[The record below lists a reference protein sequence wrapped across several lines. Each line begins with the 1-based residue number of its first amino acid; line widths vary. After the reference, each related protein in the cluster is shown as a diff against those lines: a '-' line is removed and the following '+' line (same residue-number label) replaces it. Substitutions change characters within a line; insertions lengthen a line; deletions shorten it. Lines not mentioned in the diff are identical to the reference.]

1 MKTAILALTI
11 FLSMTIFL
19 DIYAQQ
25 QSISRHTPGFPYNQI
40 EIDKEILDMLLN
52 ITSNMNMSVFSEADI
67 NELYR
72 SIDNISKGVKDID
85 IGLYED
91 LEGLKSLINTY
102 NLSEL
107 EAIDKLYKDIENE
120 DLRNILKDVVSSY
133 RVDRYVS
140 SNDIE
145 NLYRVVIEMYRRG
158 LLDKGDVL
166 KALEILF
173 RISNN
178 LNYGGLTDKIGIERV
193 NIVKEIIDRV
203 IDFQNPMRYSNVA
216 EISIGEE
223 IRESSV
229 KGFNIPLLYPILPSL
244 DYLKDIAVIV
254 GIAMLAIVTAI
265 SMHRLWRYIEKL
277 IIRYIALRNMSK
289 ALNRYVDGFRKSVV
303 NYWLAI
309 EFIEK
314 RYGLVKG
321 VWMTHREYLDRV
333 RKSIAGNVVDLFS
346 RLTMIY
352 EVARFGG
359 VEDES
364 LDRESEYILKS
375 LGEEI

>member
-1 MKTAILALTI
+1 LKTAILALTI

-173 RISNN
+173 RISND
-178 LNYGGLTDKIGIERV
+178 LNYGGLIDKIGIERV

>member
-1 MKTAILALTI
+1 LKTAILALTI

>member
-1 MKTAILALTI
+1 LKTAILALTI
-11 FLSMTIFL
+11 FLSTTIIL
-19 DIYAQQ
+19 DVYAQQ

-52 ITSNMNMSVFSEADI
+52 ITSNMNRSIFSEADI

-72 SIDNISKGVKDID
+72 SIDNISKDVKDID
-85 IGLYED
+85 IGLYKD
-91 LEGLKSLINTY
+91 LESLKSLIDTY

-120 DLRNILKDVVSSY
+120 DLRNTLKDVVSSY

-145 NLYRVVIEMYRRG
+145 NLYKFIVEMYRRG

-173 RISNN
+173 RISND
-178 LNYGGLTDKIGIERV
+178 LNYSGLTDKIGIERV

-203 IDFQNPMRYSNVA
+203 IDFQNPIRYSNVA
-216 EISIGEE
+216 EINIGEE
-223 IRESSV
+223 VRESNV
-229 KGFNIPLLYPILPSL
+229 KGFNIPLLYPSTPSL
-244 DYLKDIAVIV
+244 DYLKDIATII
-254 GIAMLAIVTAI
+254 GIAMLAIVIAVSI
-265 SMHRLWRYIEKL
+265 HRLWRCIEKP
-277 IIRYIALRNMSK
+277 INRYIALRSMSK
-289 ALNRYVDGFRKSVV
+289 ALNRYVDGLRKSVA

-364 LDRESEYILKS
+364 LDKESEYILKR

>member
-11 FLSMTIFL
+11 FLSTAIFL
-19 DIYAQQ
+19 NVYAQQ
-25 QSISRHTPGFPYNQI
+25 RSISRHTPGFPYNQM
-40 EIDKEILDMLLN
+40 EIDKEILAMLLN
-52 ITSNMNMSVFSEADI
+52 ITSNINRSIFSEADI

-72 SIDNISKGVKDID
+72 SIDNIAKDVKDID
-85 IGLYED
+85 ADLYRD
-91 LEGLKSLINTY
+91 LEGLKSFINAY

-140 SNDIE
+140 SNDID
-145 NLYRVVIEMYRRG
+145 NLYKFIVEMYRRG

-173 RISNN
+173 RISND
-178 LNYGGLTDKIGIERV
+178 LNYSGLTDKIGIERV
-193 NIVKEIIDRV
+193 NIVKEIIDRI
-203 IDFQNPMRYSNVA
+203 IDFQNPIRYPSLA

-223 IRESSV
+223 VRESNV
-229 KGFNIPLLYPILPSL
+229 KSFKIPLLYPSTPSL
-244 DYLKDIAVIV
+244 DYLKDVAVIIGV
-254 GIAMLAIVTAI
+254 SVLAVVIAI
-265 SMHRLWRYIEKL
+265 SMHRLWRYIEKH
-277 IIRYIALRNMSK
+277 INRYTALRSMSK
-289 ALNRYVDGFRKSVV
+289 ALNRYVDGLRKSVV

-364 LDRESEYILKS
+364 LDKESEYILKR

>member
-1 MKTAILALTI
+1 LKTAILALTI
-11 FLSMTIFL
+11 FLSTAIFL
-19 DIYAQQ
+19 NVYAQQ
-25 QSISRHTPGFPYNQI
+25 RSISRHTPGFPYNQM
-40 EIDKEILDMLLN
+40 EIDKEILAMLLN
-52 ITSNMNMSVFSEADI
+52 ITSNINRSIFSEADI

-72 SIDNISKGVKDID
+72 SIDNIAKDVKDID
-85 IGLYED
+85 ADLYRD
-91 LEGLKSLINTY
+91 LEGLKSFINAY

-140 SNDIE
+140 SNDID
-145 NLYRVVIEMYRRG
+145 NLYKFIVEMYRRG

-173 RISNN
+173 RISND
-178 LNYGGLTDKIGIERV
+178 LNYSGLTDKIGIERV
-193 NIVKEIIDRV
+193 NIVKEIIDRI
-203 IDFQNPMRYSNVA
+203 IDFQNPIRYPSLA

-223 IRESSV
+223 VRESNV
-229 KGFNIPLLYPILPSL
+229 KSFKIPLLYPSTPSL
-244 DYLKDIAVIV
+244 DYLKDVAVIIGV
-254 GIAMLAIVTAI
+254 SVLAVVIAI
-265 SMHRLWRYIEKL
+265 SMHRLWRYIEKH
-277 IIRYIALRNMSK
+277 INRYTALRSMSK
-289 ALNRYVDGFRKSVV
+289 ALNRYVDGLRKSVV

-364 LDRESEYILKS
+364 LDKESEYILKR

>member
-1 MKTAILALTI
+1 LKTAILALTI
-11 FLSMTIFL
+11 FLSTAIFL
-19 DIYAQQ
+19 NVYAQQ
-25 QSISRHTPGFPYNQI
+25 RSISRHTPGFPYNQM
-40 EIDKEILDMLLN
+40 EIDKEILAMLLN
-52 ITSNMNMSVFSEADI
+52 ITSNINRSIFSEADI

-72 SIDNISKGVKDID
+72 SIDNIAKDVKDID
-85 IGLYED
+85 TDLYRD
-91 LEGLKSLINTY
+91 LEGLKSFINAY

-140 SNDIE
+140 SNDID
-145 NLYRVVIEMYRRG
+145 NLYKFIVEMYRRG

-173 RISNN
+173 RISND
-178 LNYGGLTDKIGIERV
+178 LNYSGLTDKIGIERV
-193 NIVKEIIDRV
+193 NIVKEIIDRI
-203 IDFQNPMRYSNVA
+203 IDFQNPIRYPSLA

-223 IRESSV
+223 VRESNV
-229 KGFNIPLLYPILPSL
+229 KSFKIPLLYPSTPSL
-244 DYLKDIAVIV
+244 DYLKDVAVIIGV
-254 GIAMLAIVTAI
+254 SVLAVVIAI
-265 SMHRLWRYIEKL
+265 SMHRLWRYIEKH
-277 IIRYIALRNMSK
+277 INRYTALRSMSK
-289 ALNRYVDGFRKSVV
+289 ALNRYVDGLRKSVV

-364 LDRESEYILKS
+364 LDKESEYILKR

>member
-91 LEGLKSLINTY
+91 LEGLKGLINTY

-173 RISNN
+173 RISND
-178 LNYGGLTDKIGIERV
+178 LNYGGLIDKIGIERV

-265 SMHRLWRYIEKL
+265 SMHRLWRYIEKP

>member
-11 FLSMTIFL
+11 FLSTAIFL
-19 DIYAQQ
+19 NVYAQQ
-25 QSISRHTPGFPYNQI
+25 RSISRHTPGFPYNQM
-40 EIDKEILDMLLN
+40 EIDKEILAMLLN
-52 ITSNMNMSVFSEADI
+52 ITSNINRSIFSEADI

-72 SIDNISKGVKDID
+72 SIDNIAKDVKDID
-85 IGLYED
+85 TDLYRD
-91 LEGLKSLINTY
+91 LEGLKSFINAY

-140 SNDIE
+140 SNDID
-145 NLYRVVIEMYRRG
+145 NLYKFIVEMYRRG

-173 RISNN
+173 RISND
-178 LNYGGLTDKIGIERV
+178 LNYSGLTDKIGIERV
-193 NIVKEIIDRV
+193 NIVKEIIDRI
-203 IDFQNPMRYSNVA
+203 IDFQNPIRYPSLA

-223 IRESSV
+223 VRESNV
-229 KGFNIPLLYPILPSL
+229 KSFKIPLLYPSTPSL
-244 DYLKDIAVIV
+244 DYLKDVAVIIGV
-254 GIAMLAIVTAI
+254 SVLAVVIAI
-265 SMHRLWRYIEKL
+265 SMHRLWRYIEKH
-277 IIRYIALRNMSK
+277 INRYTALRSMSK
-289 ALNRYVDGFRKSVV
+289 ALNRYVDGLRKSVV

-364 LDRESEYILKS
+364 LDKESEYILKR